1 MIHDASDSPVTYDN
15 PARPGEILNFYFTGL
30 GAVEPRPPSPLV
42 EPFPCSLISRIGPE
56 IKLPEVFAGL
66 APGLTGLYLVSVRLP
81 DTLANGDYSLSC
93 AQTPV
98 GGAKLIVAHGYQ

>member
-1 MIHDASDSPVTYDN
+1 MFIRKTIKKDSKNGKSYSS
-15 PARPGEILNFYFTGL
+15 YY
-30 GAVEPRPPSPLV
+30 LV
-42 EPFPCSLISRIGPE
+42 ESIRTDKGPRQKVLLYMGSE